1 MIFLIAKI
9 FIYLLLAVIVGGVA
23 GWLFRNLKAQRAEE
37 AANRAVNDAKSKVP
51 QLESLLRG
59 RDEQVTK
66 LKDQLQEY
74 KAQLS
79 EQDQALRDNEQQL
92 REQTR
97 QANRWQQSAEAAGSG
112 ADAAESI
119 DFDIAGNDTGDSNE
133 LIAELSQEISRLK
146 TQLEQTSKQVVS
158 AGSMGDEVL
167 LQVEVETLRGQLATA
182 ESNLKIATAD
192 LLHEQNKVTDLERER
207 ELQNK
212 SLQVLHQQ
220 LDLERTRRVAAG

>member
-23 GWLFRNLKAQRAEE
+23 GWLFRNLNAQRAEE
-37 AANRAVNDAKSKVP
+37 SANRAVNDAKSKVP

-97 QANRWQQSAEAAGSG
+97 QANRWQQSAEAARSG
-112 ADAAESI
+112 TEAGESI

-133 LIAELSQEISRLK
+133 LIAELSKEISRLK
-146 TQLEQTSKQVVS
+146 TRLEQASKQAVS
-158 AGSMGDEVL
+158 AGRVGDEVL

>member
-1 MIFLIAKI
+1 MIFLIVKI
-9 FIYLLLAVIVGGVA
+9 FVYLLLAVVVGGVA
-23 GWLFRNLKAQRAEE
+23 GWLFRNLNAQRTEE
-37 AANRAVNDAKSKVP
+37 AANRAVNDAKSKLP

-79 EQDQALRDNEQQL
+79 EQDQVLRAGEQQL
-92 REQTR
+92 REQQR
-97 QANRWQQSAEAAGSG
+97 QTNRWQQSAEAARAG
-112 ADAAESI
+112 ASSE
-119 DFDIAGNDTGDSNE
+119 FDIAEEGGSDSND

-146 TQLEQTSKQVVS
+146 TQIEQAPKQSTSVGS
-158 AGSMGDEVL
+158 AGDEVL
-167 LQVEVETLRGQLATA
+167 LQVEVETLRTQLASA
-182 ESNLKIATAD
+182 EGDLKVATAD
-192 LLHEQNKVTDLERER
+192 LLHEQNKVTDLQRER